1 MTLALSQK
9 KIQISVLLSLT
20 LAFAAVYLIFVPHT
34 FAQSATPTPSPRTT
48 VGGELREFNQTVRDA
63 NKIKVCQTHE
73 RNIKNRASH
82 LQSLVDK
89 MFTNFDKIA
98 TRIENYYTQKLVP
111 QGKTL
116 SNYNSLVADIAA
128 KKALTTT
135 DVEKAKKDAAGFS
148 CTTST
153 NPKTDLTT
161 YRTDMQ
167 TVKKD
172 LQDYRTSIKNLI
184 VAVRGLIGESSSPSA
199 SPITK

>member
-9 KIQISVLLSLT
+9 KLQLLILLGIT
-20 LAFAAVYLIFVPHT
+20 VAFAVIYLIFVPHT
-34 FAQSATPTPSPRTT
+34 FAQTATPSPTT
-48 VGGELREFNQTVRDA
+48 VREELREFNQTVRDA

-73 RNIKNRASH
+73 RNIKNRADH
-82 LQSLVDK
+82 LQNLVNK
-89 MFTNFDKIA
+89 MFANFDKVAI
-98 TRIENYYTQKLVP
+98 RIENYYTQKLVP

-116 SNYNSLVADIAA
+116 SSYDSLVADIAT
-128 KKALTTT
+128 KKKVVNA
-135 DVEKAKKDAAGFS
+135 DMNKAKADIAGFS

-161 YRTDMQ
+161 YRIDMQ

-172 LQDYRTSIKNLI
+172 LQNYRTSIKNLI
-184 VAVRGLIGESSSPSA
+184 VAVRGLAGESSSPSA

>member
-1 MTLALSQK
+1 M
-9 KIQISVLLSLT
+9 LLGLFVV
-20 LAFAAVYLIFVPHT
+20 FAVIYLIFVPHT
-34 FAQSATPTPSPRTT
+34 FAQTTTPSPTT
-48 VGGELREFNQTVRDA
+48 VRGE

-73 RNIKNRASH
+73 RNIKNRSDH
-82 LQSLVDK
+82 LQSLVNK
-89 MFTNFDKIA
+89 MLTNFDKSA

-116 SNYNSLVADIAA
+116 SNYDSLVADIAA
-128 KKALTTT
+128 KKALVTT
-135 DVEKAKKDAAGFS
+135 DVEKAKTDIADFS

-172 LQDYRTSIKNLI
+172 LQNYRTSIKNLI
-184 VAVRGLIGESSSPSA
+184 VAVRGLVGESSSPSA